1 VLIIKQNGEKMKK
14 AGITIFLFILTSTMV
29 FAQLPQ
35 SGLKGQWAFD
45 DSTNL
50 TKATVGNDLKL
61 EVMSG
66 VTATQVAVPGPA
78 AGNGA
83 VDVPKGVYYRCTHG
97 IAPNGGGTKVNQY
110 TLVFDFKKVTPNTWS
125 TFFCT
130 NTDVT
135 ADDGECFV
143 NTTGHIGA
151 YITGYST
158 DTIQTGVWYRFVI
171 AADLGKSFDFYLDG
185 KLFHNGGAQVF
196 DGRFALDT
204 DLLFIGDNDG
214 DDDDLDIAQL
224 AIYDRALTADEI
236 AKMGG
241 VNGTS
246 TAVETPDQVV
256 PNSFSLENAY
266 PNPFN
271 PVTNIRFALPV
282 SANVKLTVYNLQG
295 AEVATLVN
303 GNFEA
308 GSHQVQWNTANS
320 LNNSVASGVYF
331 YRLTAQSA
339 DGKTFSQSKKVML
352 LK

>member
-1 VLIIKQNGEKMKK
+1 MKR
-14 AGITIFLFILTSTMV
+14 ACTTIFLFILTSTIV

-35 SGLKGQWAFD
+35 SGLKGQWTFD
-45 DSTNL
+45 DSTSL
-50 TKATVGNDLKL
+50 TKATVGTDLIL
-61 EVMSG
+61 EAMSG
-66 VTATQVAVPGPA
+66 VTASQEAVAGPA
-78 AGNGA
+78 DNNGA
-83 VDVPKGVYYRCTHG
+83 VSVPKGVYYRCNHG
-97 IAPNGGGTKVNQY
+97 IAANGGGTKVNQY
-110 TLVFDFKKVTPNTWS
+110 TLVFDFKKPVSNTWS

-135 ADDGECFV
+135 ADDGDCFI
-143 NTTGHIGA
+143 NTTNNIGV

-158 DTIQTGVWYRFVI
+158 DPIQTDVWYRLAI
-171 AADLGKSFDFYLDG
+171 AVDLGHSYDYYLDG

-196 DGRFALDT
+196 DDRFALDNQI
-204 DLLFIGDNDG
+204 LFLGDNDG
-214 DDDDLDIAQL
+214 DDDPIDVAQI

-236 AKMGG
+236 AQMGG
-241 VNGTS
+241 VSGTS
-246 TAVETPDQVV
+246 TAVEAPSQMV

-295 AEVATLVN
+295 AEVATLIN
-303 GNFEA
+303 GNLEA
-308 GSHQVQWNTANS
+308 GSHQVQWNTTNN
-320 LNNSVASGVYF
+320 LNGSVSSGVYF